1 MEKFTINVINNNYN
15 SVLKSAGCNKS
26 EAKNMKKLGTQVL
39 RKGTVVLNYLADKT
53 SSVSVEDQSETYGK
67 NLQKVDLEKAVQEK
81 ILRRFLK
88 ELKDDTVIAYDLT
101 DEIHK
106 HADPNKNG
114 MEKVS
119 KVHDGS
125 DRCIESGFT
134 NHGVGTDKWLLRL
147 DYHDHEEKSLPQVR
161 EEILEELLKRFDGKG
176 IFAFDCG
183 NDDEKLFRY
192 MYDKKIRGKS
202 SRFIARLKSDTENS
216 RWLCLAETGEM
227 VKANELPLGRHAVYV
242 KTSGSQKFDTTR
254 KYWVIKAQPK
264 NEYRPI
270 TLLFS
275 DELTGFTDK
284 EIVKMYLERWGV
296 ENQFR
301 RVKQIYK
308 FEGMLIRKW
317 QRRKN
322 MMALVLL
329 SHFLTK
335 VIQEKFDQEK
345 KKPESTFF
353 LAWNEL
359 KSFLRHVCKT
369 YNDYSFVDFLR
380 TKIPKH
386 LCFFLRVKISYPSS
400 NPNQTQLHV

>member
-1 MEKFTINVINNNYN
+1 M
-15 SVLKSAGCNKS
+15 LKAAECNKS
-26 EAKNMKKLGTQVL
+26 EAKNIKKLGTQIL
-39 RKGTVVLNYLADKT
+39 RKGTVVLNYLADET

-67 NLQKVDLEKAVQEK
+67 NLQKVDLAKAVQEK
-81 ILRRFLK
+81 ILKRFLK
-88 ELKDDTVIAYDLT
+88 ELQDNTIVAYDLT

-106 HADPNKNG
+106 YANPNKNG

-125 DRCIESGFT
+125 ERCIESGFT

-147 DYHDHEEKSLPQVR
+147 DYHDHEEKFLPQVR
-161 EEILEELLKRFDGKG
+161 EEILKELLKRFDGKG
-176 IFAFDCG
+176 IFAFDAG

-202 SRFIARLKSDTENS
+202 SRFIARLKSDTEYS
-216 RWLCLAETGEM
+216 RWLCLVETGEM
-227 VKANELPLGRHAVYV
+227 IKVNELPLGRHAVYV

-254 KYWVIKAQPK
+254 KYWVVKSQSK
-264 NEYRPI
+264 DEYRPI
-270 TLLFS
+270 ALLLS
-275 DELTGFTDK
+275 EELSSFTNKD
-284 EIVKMYLERWGV
+284 IVKMYLERWGV

-317 QRRKN
+317 ERRKN
-322 MMALVLL
+322 MMNLVLL

-345 KKPESTFF
+345 KKSESFFF
-353 LAWNEL
+353 LAWNEMKAFL
-359 KSFLRHVCKT
+359 KHVCKT

-380 TKIPKH
+380 TKIPKS
-386 LCFFLRVKISYPSS
+386 LCFFLRVKIVNPFS
-400 NPNQTQLHV
+400 NPNQTAFCV